1 MTNPHKSDKHGK
13 ILPQE
18 SKEKSGI
25 QLQLREAIYLA
36 LHQVPS
42 GRVITYGGLARLANL
57 PNAARLVGSCLRELP
72 ADTRLPWHRVIN
84 AQGKISLPPNSP
96 GYLEQLRR
104 LQNEGIELQRE
115 RVNLLKYLW
124 P

>member
-1 MTNPHKSDKHGK
+1 MTKPPKTELH
-13 ILPQE
+13 
-18 SKEKSGI
+18 EKKVSREPTAKPVG
-25 QLQLREAIYLA
+25 QLNEAIYLA
-36 LHQVPS
+36 LYQVPS

-57 PNAARLVGSCLRELP
+57 PGAARKVGSCLRDLP

-96 GYLEQLRR
+96 GYLEQVRR
-104 LQNEGIELQRE
+104 LQNEGIELHGE
-115 RVNLLKYLW
+115 RINLVKYLW